1 MHGTVGGI
9 RSLLLELKKA
19 RKTLSQVEVCV
30 CPPFVFLPLVTGL
43 CAGSAIRIGAQ
54 NVSQHKNGA
63 FTGEISGS
71 MLAELGT
78 EYVLVGHSERREFF
92 GESSEIVAEKFMA
105 AQEQGLV
112 PVLCLGETL
121 EQRERGKTEETV
133 LAQLDTVISIAG
145 TGALASSVLAY
156 EPIWAIGSGKTASP
170 AQAQQ
175 VHRMLREHIAV
186 RDSVVAK
193 ELRILYGGSVHET
206 NAKML
211 FVQPDI
217 DGGLVGGASLNPE
230 QFAAICASMEF

>member
-1 MHGTVGGI
+1 MHGTVGEI
-9 RSLLLELKKA
+9 RSLLLELIKA

-71 MLAELGT
+71 MLAELGA

-92 GESSEIVAEKFMA
+92 GESSEIVAQKFVA

-175 VHRMLREHIAV
+175 VHRLLREHVAV
-186 RDSVVAK
+186 QDSVVAK
-193 ELRILYGGSVHET
+193 ALRILYGGSVYET
-206 NAKML
+206 NAKTL
-211 FVQPDI
+211 FSQPDI
-217 DGGLVGGASLNPE
+217 DGGLVGGASLDPK